1 MRILFAGGGTG
12 GHLYPALAVAKEL
25 RRTRPADE
33 ILFVGTRRGIE
44 ARAVPGAGFK
54 LRTLHAAGLK
64 GLGLWRKLVNLAVL
78 PWTFLEAAAVLA
90 RFRPQVVVGTGGYS
104 SGPVVLE
111 AAWARIPTL
120 LMEPNSVPGFTNRVL
135 ARWVRRAAVG
145 FDVAAEYFGGKAVV
159 TGIPVREEFF
169 QIEPRPNQQ
178 REREATRGILIFG
191 GSQGAGAVNRAL
203 IEALPEI
210 SRETESYHQI
220 EFYHQTGET
229 DYNVVR
235 AAYAQQGISATVV
248 PYVDRMA
255 EIFAKVDLV
264 IARSGALTVAE
275 LAASGRASLLVP
287 FPAAADDHQTQNAKT
302 LERAGAARVLPQ
314 RELTPERL
322 AKEINELLGDPAQ
335 LHRMGTAARRLAR
348 PDAVAQV
355 VKLISDLSS

>member
-12 GHLYPALAVAKEL
+12 GHLYPALAVAEEL
-25 RRTRPADE
+25 RRAQPSVE

-64 GLGLWRKLVNLAVL
+64 GLSLWRKVVNLAVL
-78 PWTFLEAAAVLA
+78 PWTFIEAAWVLA

-104 SGPVVLE
+104 SGPAVLE
-111 AAWARIPTL
+111 AALARIPTML
-120 LMEPNSVPGFTNRVL
+120 IEPNSLPGFTNRAL
-135 ARWVRRAAVG
+135 ARWVRHAAVG
-145 FDVAAEYFGGKAVV
+145 FDVAAEFFGGKAVV

-169 QIEPRPNQQ
+169 KIEPRPKDAK
-178 REREATRGILIFG
+178 RAILIFG
-191 GSQGAGAVNRAL
+191 GSQGAGAVNRAV

-210 SRETESYHQI
+210 SRDMEL

-229 DYNVVR
+229 DYNAVR

-248 PYVDRMA
+248 PYMDRMP

-275 LAASGRASLLVP
+275 LAASGKASLLVP

-335 LHRMGTAARRLAR
+335 LGRMGAAARRLGR
-348 PDAVAQV
+348 PDAVAQI
-355 VKLISDLSS
+355 VKLISELSS